1 MTDDKTPDVREAHDA
16 ETHPQLKSDPTNVDA
31 KLDVALDESF
41 PTSDAPSQ
49 TRPGDGEPAPS
60 SGYDEEAERQIL
72 EEREA
77 EATNG
82 LSITARFATR
92 RAADLAIEH
101 LVQDM
106 GIERTDIFVSA
117 DGTDASSGE
126 TADGADVE
134 SGHPGV
140 PAEKN
145 PALGEAI
152 IVSIDLT
159 NERDRDGVVGR
170 LKDLGATSVETE

>member
-1 MTDDKTPDVREAHDA
+1 M
-16 ETHPQLKSDPTNVDA
+16 
-31 KLDVALDESF
+31 
-41 PTSDAPSQ
+41 
-49 TRPGDGEPAPS
+49 
-60 SGYDEEAERQIL
+60 
-72 EEREA
+72 
-77 EATNG
+77 
-82 LSITARFATR
+82 TARFATR

-117 DGTDASSGE
+117 DGADASSGE

-140 PAEKN
+140 PAEKD

-152 IVSIDLT
+152 IVSIDLA